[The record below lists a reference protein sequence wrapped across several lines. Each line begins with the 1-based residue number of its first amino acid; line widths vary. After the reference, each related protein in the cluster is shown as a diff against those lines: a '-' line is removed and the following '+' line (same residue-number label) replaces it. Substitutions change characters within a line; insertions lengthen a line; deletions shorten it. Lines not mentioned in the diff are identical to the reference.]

1 MSSQRDALDALARA
15 RQTSSLNPPTVRDEP
30 NVTPPPLHRV
40 IVDTDAANEC
50 DDQFAIVHALLSPT
64 LDVRG
69 VVAAHFGLRRSATSL
84 ADSRAEIDRLLR
96 LLNDTT
102 TRVSNGAETWIPDE
116 RTPVECEGARL
127 IIEESMGDDSPLS
140 VLVLGPL
147 STVASALLL
156 EPRLVERDLTVIW
169 IGGAPYDG
177 ILGPTGGEAGI
188 EFNLANDIAAANVV
202 LGSGVRV
209 VQVPASTYRMCSVG
223 YAELQE
229 KIGGAGELGAY
240 LLQQMVD
247 WNARW
252 NRSAIE
258 RRSLGD
264 SPAVGLA
271 LNPSGGVIRRRPA
284 PRFADDGSLAEG
296 VPERTVD
303 VVETFDTRYLFEDMF
318 AKIRAF
324 DGALSTMHR

>member
-1 MSSQRDALDALARA
+1 MTAQRDALAALARA
-15 RQTSSLNPPTVRDEP
+15 RRTSSLNPPTEQERP
-30 NVTPPPLHRV
+30 NAAPPPRHRV
-40 IVDTDAANEC
+40 IVDTDAANEA

-69 VVAAHFGLRRSATSL
+69 LVPAHFGLRRSTTSL
-84 ADSRAEIDRLLR
+84 ADSRAEIERLLG
-96 LLNDTT
+96 LLGDETT
-102 TRVSNGAETWIPDE
+102 AVADGAATWIPDE

-127 IIEESMGDDSPLS
+127 IISEAFAEDSPLS

-156 EPRLVERDLTVIW
+156 EPALVERDLTVIW
-169 IGGAPYDG
+169 IGGPPYDD

-202 LGSGVRV
+202 LSSGVRV
-209 VQVPASTYRMCSVG
+209 VQVPSSTYTMCSVG
-223 YAELQE
+223 YAELEE

-240 LLQQMVD
+240 LVRQLVE
-247 WNARW
+247 WNAAW

-264 SPAVGLA
+264 SPAVGLV
-271 LNPSGGVIRRRPA
+271 LNPGGGAIRRRPA
-284 PRFADDGSLAEG
+284 PRFADDGSLLEG
-296 VPERTVD
+296 APGRTVD
-303 VVETFDTRYLFEDMF
+303 VVETFDVRYLLEDMF

-324 DGALSTMHR
+324 AATR

>member
-1 MSSQRDALDALARA
+1 MTSHREALDALARA
-15 RQTSSLNPPTVRDEP
+15 RQTSSLNPPTAQDQP
-30 NVTPPPLHRV
+30 NEVPPPRHRV

-69 VVAAHFGLRRSATSL
+69 VVAAHFGLRRSTTSM
-84 ADSRAEIDRLLR
+84 ADSRAEIDRLLA
-96 LLNDTT
+96 LLGDTT
-102 TRVSNGAETWIPDE
+102 TRAADGAATWIPDE
-116 RTPVECEGARL
+116 RTPIECEGARL
-127 IIEESMGDDSPLS
+127 IIEESFAEDSPLS

-156 EPRLVERDLTVIW
+156 EPRLVERGLTVIW
-169 IGGAPYDG
+169 IGGGPYDG
-177 ILGPTGGEAGI
+177 LLGRTGGEAGI
-188 EFNLANDIAAANVV
+188 EFNLSNDIAAANVV
-202 LGSGVRV
+202 LSSGLRV
-209 VQVPASTYRMCSVG
+209 IQVPETTYRMCSVG
-223 YAELQE
+223 YHELEE

-240 LLQQMVD
+240 LVRQMIE

-264 SPAVGLA
+264 SPAVGLV
-271 LNPSGGVIRRRPA
+271 LNGSGGVIRRRPA
-284 PRFADDGSLAEG
+284 PRFAADGSLTEG
-296 VPERTVD
+296 AAGCTVD
-303 VVETFDTRYLFEDMF
+303 VVETFDMRYLFEDMF

-324 DGALSTMHR
+324 ATTA

>member
-1 MSSQRDALDALARA
+1 MTTQRDVLDALARA
-15 RQTSSLNPPTVRDEP
+15 RQTSSLNPPTARDEP
-30 NVTPPPLHRV
+30 NSSPPPRHRV

-84 ADSRAEIDRLLR
+84 ADSRAEIDRLLA
-96 LLNDTT
+96 LVQDTT
-102 TRVSNGAETWIPDE
+102 TRAVNGAETWIPDE
-116 RTPVECEGARL
+116 QTPVECEGARL
-127 IIEESMGDDSPLS
+127 LIDEAMGDDSPLS

-169 IGGAPYDG
+169 IGGPPYDG
-177 ILGPTGGEAGI
+177 ILGATGGDAGI

-209 VQVPASTYRMCSVG
+209 IQVPSSTYRMCSVG
-223 YAELQE
+223 YAELEE

-240 LLQQMVD
+240 LLRQMVE

-271 LNPSGGVIRRRPA
+271 LNPTGGAIRRRPA
-284 PRFADDGSLAEG
+284 PRFADDGSLAPG
-296 VPERTVD
+296 APGRTVE
-303 VVETFDTRYLFEDMF
+303 VVETFDMRYLFEDMF

-324 DGALSTMHR
+324 AAAS